1 MYLIKIPKLVR
12 NYYSEYIWRI
22 PTDKK
27 TIYLTFDD
35 GPTPEVTDW
44 VLAQL
49 KAFQAK
55 ASFFL
60 IGKNVRQ
67 HPDIVHRIIDAGHM
81 VGNHSDTHM
90 SGWKTSA
97 KTYLKDVLSA
107 RQTIAEFTGYQTKFF
122 RPPYG
127 KITSQQAKQILKEN
141 EIVMMD
147 VISADFD
154 ISLSGEDCYHNVIRN
169 ARKGSIVLLHD
180 SVKGFGR
187 LEYALPEI
195 LKFFSEKGFTFSS
208 IPNST
213 MSQKRK
219 KK

>member
-22 PTDKK
+22 PTDRK
-27 TIYLTFDD
+27 TVYLTFDD

-44 VLAQL
+44 VLEQL
-49 KAFQAK
+49 KAYKAK

-67 HPDIVHRIIDAGHM
+67 HPDIVHRIIDAGHSI
-81 VGNHSDTHM
+81 GNHTYNHVN
-90 SGWKTSA
+90 GWKVSA
-97 KTYLKDVLSA
+97 KTYIKDFLLA
-107 RQTIAEFTGYQTKFF
+107 QQTIAEFTGYQTLFF

-127 KITSQQAKQILKEN
+127 KITTGQARQILKEN

-154 ISLSGEDCYHNVIRN
+154 PSLSGEDCYHNVVRN
-169 ARKGSIVLLHD
+169 SRKGSIVLLHD

-187 LEYALPEI
+187 LEYALPEL
-195 LKFFSEKGFTFSS
+195 LKYFSEKGYSFSS

-213 MSQKRK
+213 MSSRGK